1 MTKEQEWRRANAVAR
16 AYAKHP
22 VAIAIVGS
30 AWRSCTHY
38 AESRLGISQSTFSR
52 YLSGKLDTPPE
63 VADWVFKDFALDDRV
78 WKRPPRRFPS
88 AA

>member
-16 AYAKHP
+16 AYAKHT
-22 VAIAIVGS
+22 VAKAIVGS
-30 AWRSCTHY
+30 AWRSCTYY

-52 YLSGKLDTPPE
+52 YLNGKLETPPE
-63 VADWVFKDFALDDRV
+63 VADCVYQDFGIDDRA
-78 WKRPPRRFPS
+78 WKRPPRRFPT